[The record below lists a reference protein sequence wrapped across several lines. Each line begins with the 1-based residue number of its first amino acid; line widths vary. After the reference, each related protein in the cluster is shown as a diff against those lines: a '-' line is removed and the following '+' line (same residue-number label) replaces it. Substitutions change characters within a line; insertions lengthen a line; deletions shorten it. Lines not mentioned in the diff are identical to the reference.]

1 MTRLHDEGSSGR
13 VSTPA
18 VVLIVTM
25 LACALPALLT
35 AFPPA
40 ADLPQHLAQVEQAL
54 HGSRAPGAYAAW
66 WAPNN
71 LIYAPIAALRPI
83 VGPEHLASATI
94 ALLGLIW
101 AGATCWLGAR
111 LQRPAGGIAL
121 ASVLFFNASLSWGML
136 NFLIGW
142 PLVLVWLAENATL
155 RAVAPTTGRSGPTS
169 ARARA
174 AADFLLRV
182 ALGWLL
188 LWAHAL
194 CFAAACSFACLLAL
208 SPKSRRANV
217 KHRLYQVFPLI
228 PAGLYAV
235 VWVVMLSEQRTAHG
249 FDVAAHYAVALV
261 ERLDPAYFI
270 PHSIAAGPLTWAL
283 FGVVMGWLLSGFGR
297 PSPARRWD
305 VSLAAC
311 AAFLALAYFAL
322 PSKYLNTI
330 EFSSRWLPCMWML
343 FVLASPGPPV
353 SARTA
358 TLATSGATLLVS
370 ASVSWNWR
378 AFATTELAGL
388 PAALEATPP
397 HARLLGLDFLKES
410 PLADGR
416 PFLHLSSYATL
427 LRGASTHFDF
437 SEHDTALIR
446 GARRAKPSTPGL
458 EWFAERVQPADLDHF
473 DVALVGAPPEY
484 HEQVIARLP
493 GLTALTTSGLWRLY
507 RIETAPHAPA
517 AAPPANTAAFSPA
530 SGSSNAEP
538 VGTGEP
544 AGIER

>member
-1 MTRLHDEGSSGR
+1 MTGPHDGERSGR
-13 VSTPA
+13 LSPHA

-35 AFPPA
+35 PFPPA

-54 HGSRAPGAYAAW
+54 HGSLAPAAYAAW
-66 WAPNN
+66 LSPNN
-71 LIYAPIAALRPI
+71 LIYAPIAALRAI
-83 VGPEHLASATI
+83 VEPEHLASATI
-94 ALLGLIW
+94 ALLGIVW
-101 AGATCWLGAR
+101 AGAGCWLGAR

-142 PLVLVWLAENATL
+142 PLVLVWLAVNGTL
-155 RAVAPTTGRSGPTS
+155 PGS
-169 ARARA
+169 ARATDETGPASPVRA
-174 AADFLLRV
+174 AGGVLLRV

-194 CFAAACSFACLLAL
+194 CFAAACSFACVLAL
-208 SPKSRRANV
+208 SPRCRPANLA
-217 KHRLYQVFPLI
+217 HRLYPVVSLI

-235 VWVVMLSEQRTAHG
+235 AWVVMLREQRTAHG
-249 FDVAAHYAVALV
+249 FDVAAHYAVSLV
-261 ERLDPAYFI
+261 ERLDPGYFI
-270 PHSIAAGPLTWAL
+270 PRSIAAGPLTWAL
-283 FGVVMGWLLSGFGR
+283 FGVVMGWLLSGFVR

-305 VSLAAC
+305 APLAAC
-311 AAFLALAYFAL
+311 AALLALAYFAL

-343 FVLASPGPPV
+343 FVLASPGPPM

-378 AFATTELAGL
+378 AFATTELAGFS
-388 PAALEATPP
+388 AALDATPL
-397 HARLLGLDFLKES
+397 HSKLLGLDFLKES

-437 SEHDTALIR
+437 SEHGTALIR
-446 GARRAKPSTPGL
+446 GARRAKPWTPGL
-458 EWFAERVQPADLDHF
+458 EWFAERVQPSDFEHF

-484 HEQVIARLP
+484 QEQVIARLP
-493 GLTALTTSGLWRLY
+493 GLSALTTSGLWRLY
-507 RIETAPHAPA
+507 RIDTAAQAPA
-517 AAPPANTAAFSPA
+517 AALPANTAAFTPA

-538 VGTGEP
+538 GGRGDP